1 MFGRRRQVSRHRNRP
16 LHAHTTY
23 ARIRRGSAS
32 LTRRP
37 GARLRSGSPFRAGL
51 DECPPP
57 TRSVRERGDDRGVAD
72 VVHQLFATEEALD
85 KLGGRGIS
93 IGEAEQLLRNRHV
106 LLRNLRGHP
115 DRRQRQA
122 RRLLIGLTDG
132 ERVITLVVQATIEP
146 TTWLLITG
154 WDATAVERRLIE
166 RL

>member
-1 MFGRRRQVSRHRNRP
+1 
-16 LHAHTTY
+16 
-23 ARIRRGSAS
+23 
-32 LTRRP
+32 
-37 GARLRSGSPFRAGL
+37 
-51 DECPPP
+51 
-57 TRSVRERGDDRGVAD
+57 VAD
-72 VVHQLFATEEALD
+72 VVRQLFATEEALD

-106 LLRNLRGHP
+106 LVRNLRGHP
-115 DRRQRQA
+115 DRRQREA

-132 ERVITLVVQATIEP
+132 ERAITLVVQAKP